1 MLKRTIKFTDYNDE
15 EVEETFYFNLS
26 KPELIELEV
35 EYKGG
40 IQATFTR
47 LTETNDMQAL
57 FAMFKRIVLLSYGEK
72 SEDGKRFV
80 KSAAISDNFTQTPAY
95 EILFMELTTDENA
108 IVEFLKGVLPKD
120 MQDEILK
127 AEAAAKASP
136 LPPTTN

>member
-40 IQATFTR
+40 IQATFKR
-47 LTETNDMQAL
+47 LSETNDTQAL

-120 MQDEILK
+120 MQEEILK
-127 AEAAAKASP
+127 AEAAAKAPP